1 MSVPFTDHA
10 ALLEA
15 LLHHRQV
22 IAERLE
28 GRLLNVQGKD
38 LARGADREQVERL
51 LDACV
56 YDLPGLAPDPSRLRG
71 QLAAAQIADG
81 FEPVVREQI
90 SHALDPV
97 ALVVGAHR
105 HWERERWPGKAGR
118 LSFARALFAV
128 FILRQLEALSL
139 RIWDDGAGAAG
150 ARLAHIQQL
159 LDRLNHEA
167 GSNGLLRD
175 ARWLIQTAQG
185 PLTRH
190 LAPYFR
196 TAERISESF
205 TAADRIELHKAGA
218 KLAGGHLRSQ
228 WRYRAAEMD
237 RPIDDPAVLAV
248 TRNSNSMDVAL
259 LVRDLVPLLEAYLAG
274 VGGDADDRLELA
286 DAILQGV
293 SADPELLLTR
303 LDLLA
308 PCSTIETLFVEP
320 ASDGSVRHT
329 AMGVAHRTLLR
340 RYRELIGQAAAPLA
354 ADASESDPARSPY
367 SPLGL
372 AYGFCADLFSSLT
385 SSTLVSPRR
394 FDLTLEDMFISR
406 GRLPEKLEQTIE
418 WRRLSPQ
425 EPGLQPIEYSSEW
438 AAVIHGR
445 TVAALHAR
453 AARAADAN
461 ASAVASARLFVVA
474 SGPDLSAAAS
484 AKAEGPDQRT
494 LKSGI
499 VPANEHCVTSD
510 VKRALSS
517 GATAFPR
524 SQILSDRNEGRFLAS
539 AEIDGK
545 WFAVSKTVLT
555 GILGQGHDA
564 VVTDVPGPVI
574 DILTL
579 VCGELIEVP

>member
-15 LLHHRQV
+15 LLYHRQV
-22 IAERLE
+22 IADRIES
-28 GRLLNVQGKD
+28 RLLNVQGKD
-38 LARGADREQVERL
+38 LARGGNREQVERL

-81 FEPVVREQI
+81 FEPAVRERI
-90 SHALDPV
+90 SLALDPV
-97 ALVVGAHR
+97 DLVIGAHR

-118 LSFARALFAV
+118 VSFAKALFAI

-139 RIWDDGAGAAG
+139 RIWDDGAAAAG
-150 ARLAHIQQL
+150 GRLEHIQQV
-159 LDRLNHEA
+159 LDRLNQEA
-167 GSNGLLRD
+167 GGKVLLRD

-259 LVRDLVPLLEAYLAG
+259 LVRDLVPLLEAYLAAG
-274 VGGDADDRLELA
+274 VGGDADHRLELA

-320 ASDGSVRHT
+320 AGDGNVRHT
-329 AMGVAHRTLLR
+329 PMGVAHQTLLR
-340 RYRELIGQAAAPLA
+340 RYGELIGQAAAP
-354 ADASESDPARSPY
+354 
-367 SPLGL
+367 
-372 AYGFCADLFSSLT
+372 
-385 SSTLVSPRR
+385 
-394 FDLTLEDMFISR
+394 
-406 GRLPEKLEQTIE
+406 
-418 WRRLSPQ
+418 
-425 EPGLQPIEYSSEW
+425 
-438 AAVIHGR
+438 
-445 TVAALHAR
+445 
-453 AARAADAN
+453 
-461 ASAVASARLFVVA
+461 
-474 SGPDLSAAAS
+474 
-484 AKAEGPDQRT
+484 
-494 LKSGI
+494 
-499 VPANEHCVTSD
+499 
-510 VKRALSS
+510 
-517 GATAFPR
+517 
-524 SQILSDRNEGRFLAS
+524 
-539 AEIDGK
+539 
-545 WFAVSKTVLT
+545 
-555 GILGQGHDA
+555 
-564 VVTDVPGPVI
+564 
-574 DILTL
+574 
-579 VCGELIEVP
+579 